1 MRLIDGDALEERFQS
16 LAYDDWNQGVTTS
29 WADAYRECADMVYE
43 QPAIESERKTG
54 TWYEHYSHEGGERDG
69 VRCSECGTHYY
80 FGGQLMNYCPNC
92 GADMRE
98 GTDI

>member
-43 QPAIESERKTG
+43 QTTIEPERKKGAWTNNNACPFCG
-54 TWYEHYSHEGGERDG
+54 FQPWYERDIHTL
-69 VRCSECGTHYY
+69 S
-80 FGGQLMNYCPNC
+80 YCPNC

-98 GTDI
+98 GEQE